1 MRKVKLV
8 SVLAS
13 LTFTAVVNWS
23 VPAPANANEIVNGD
37 FNGGAISWLTG
48 TSQHNLVGG
57 SLDGDTTALIGG
69 SSTLQK
75 NEFQYVNA
83 ALLSNG
89 SANPN
94 WLPGAASETYTF
106 SYQYDIKGSP
116 TSSTDVK
123 LYSYNPT
130 TAGGP
135 PRTGSSY
142 QYAPGTLQNP
152 LTSFNLLYNSGPL
165 AATNGWVTVNV
176 PMSTIT
182 GTNLDPQWF
191 AVYVDGKDL
200 TGAIAFDNFSLDTMS
215 EKPIPT
221 PEPGTMMLLG
231 AGFLGL
237 AVYGKRRKVA

>member
-116 TSSTDVK
+116 TRRGRASDKVRNTQSSSVNLSLIQHPHIRIHHT
-123 LYSYNPT
+123 
-130 TAGGP
+130 
-135 PRTGSSY
+135 PRR
-142 QYAPGTLQNP
+142 
-152 LTSFNLLYNSGPL
+152 
-165 AATNGWVTVNV
+165 
-176 PMSTIT
+176 
-182 GTNLDPQWF
+182 
-191 AVYVDGKDL
+191 DGL
-200 TGAIAFDNFSLDTMS
+200 
-215 EKPIPT
+215 
-221 PEPGTMMLLG
+221 
-231 AGFLGL
+231 
-237 AVYGKRRKVA
+237 VR